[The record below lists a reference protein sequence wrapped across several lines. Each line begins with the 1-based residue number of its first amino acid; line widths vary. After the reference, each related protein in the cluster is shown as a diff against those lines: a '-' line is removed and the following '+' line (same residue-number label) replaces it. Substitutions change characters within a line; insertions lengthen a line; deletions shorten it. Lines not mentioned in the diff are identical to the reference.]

1 MKKFDLLKYLM
12 LLLVGMAFALNASA
26 ARGQWVLQLW
36 DRDGAK
42 VGQYALTMSPTV
54 TFTEDQVVVTNDVA
68 DVYYHAL
75 PTMWKFTYFFDPGS
89 GIKDITAENNAMT
102 FDGNVI
108 IFPALKAGANIMVY
122 GTNGS
127 LVMSKTVATD
137 GEYAF
142 PLSDLTKGVYLVNEN
157 GQTYKIVKK

>member
-36 DRDGAK
+36 DRDGAP
-42 VGQYALTMSPTV
+42 VGQYALTMSPSV

-68 DVYYHAL
+68 DVFYYAL
-75 PTMWKFTYFFDPGS
+75 PTMWKFTYYFDPGS

-108 IFPALKAGANIMVY
+108 IQWFACDEQDCRHRWRVRFPPVRLDQGRVS
-122 GTNGS
+122 G
-127 LVMSKTVATD
+127 
-137 GEYAF
+137 
-142 PLSDLTKGVYLVNEN
+142 
-157 GQTYKIVKK
+157 